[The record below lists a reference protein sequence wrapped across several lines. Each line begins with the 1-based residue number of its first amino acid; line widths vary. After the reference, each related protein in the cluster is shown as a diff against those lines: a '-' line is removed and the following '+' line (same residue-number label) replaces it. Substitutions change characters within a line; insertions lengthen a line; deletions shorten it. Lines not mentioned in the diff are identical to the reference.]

1 MIEIHGHCS
10 DRFASVKTAFEANF
24 RERDEIGASVAIT
37 HEGSFVVDLWAGHLS
52 RDKQHAWQEDTITNV
67 WSSTKTMAA
76 MCLLL
81 LADRGEVD
89 LHAPAAKYWPEFAA
103 AGKDQIEVRHFLS
116 HMAGLSGMDVP
127 VEGDALY
134 DWDWM
139 VKTLAAQAPWW
150 DPGTASGYHALT
162 QGHLIG
168 EIVRRVTG
176 QSLGTFF
183 AQEVAGPLGADFHIG
198 TDDAHVPRI
207 SPLEPPSQTVRPAQ
221 DGSVAARTFANPPV
235 DASQAMHAD
244 WRRAEIPAANGH
256 GNARSIVQVQ
266 SVMANGGEAFGKRLL
281 SEAGA
286 RRIFEQQCSG
296 IDLVLGIPVT
306 FGMGY
311 GINNPATPIGPNQ
324 NIAYWG
330 GYGGSIVIV
339 DQDARLCISYVMNRM
354 ELGTTGDVRGLSLV
368 MAAYQALI
376 LG

>member
-1 MIEIHGHCS
+1 MIEIHGSCT
-10 DRFASVKTAFEANF
+10 DKFAAVKTAFEQNF
-24 RERDEIGASVAIT
+24 KERDEIGASIAISY
-37 HEGSFVVDLWAGHLS
+37 EGEFVVDLWAGHMA
-52 RDKQHAWQEDTITNV
+52 RDQQRFWEQDTITNV
-67 WSSTKTMAA
+67 WSSTKTMTA
-76 MCLLL
+76 MSLLL

-89 LHAPAAKYWPEFAA
+89 LHAPVAHYWPEFAS
-103 AGKDQIEVRHFLS
+103 AGKDGVEVRHFLS
-116 HMAGLSGMDVP
+116 HMAGLSGMDTP

-139 VKTLAAQAPWW
+139 VKELGAQAPWW
-150 DPGTASGYHALT
+150 SPGSASGYHALT

-176 QSLGTFF
+176 QSIGTFF
-183 AQEVAGPLGADFHIG
+183 AAEIAGPLGADFHIG
-198 TDDAHVPRI
+198 LDDKHFARV
-207 SPLEPPSQTVRPAQ
+207 SPLEPPQQAIRPA
-221 DGSVAARTFANPPV
+221 DADSIAGRTFANPPV
-235 DASQAMHAD
+235 EARQAMDAD

-266 SVMANGGEAFGKRLL
+266 TIMANGGEAFGKRLL
-281 SEAGA
+281 SEAGT

-296 IDLVLGIPVT
+296 VDLVLGIPIT

-330 GYGGSIVIV
+330 GYGGSIVLI

-354 ELGTTGDVRGLSLV
+354 EPGTTGDVRGLSLI